1 MSTEKIT
8 EIRKLSQKYAY
19 ASIQMHESIA
29 RQAGFSATDHKYL
42 GFFLQ
47 KGSLTAGELASLTGL
62 TTGAVT
68 GLINRLERKKLVKR
82 VQDKHDGRKVI
93 IEPDQT
99 KMRALLTP
107 YYQRF
112 QQESENIIASF
123 SDSEREVLEAYFLK
137 ALALAQETH
146 AQFT

>member
-1 MSTEKIT
+1 MRTDNIT

-19 ASIQMHESIA
+19 ASIQMHETIA
-29 RQAGFSATDHKYL
+29 RKAGFSETDHKYL

-82 VQDKHDGRKVI
+82 VHDKLDGRKVI
-93 IEPDQT
+93 IEPNQ
-99 KMRALLTP
+99 KKIRALLAP
-107 YYQRF
+107 YYQTF

-123 SDSEREVLEAYFLK
+123 SDSEREILEAYFLK
-137 ALALAQETH
+137 ALALAQDTYS
-146 AQFT
+146 QFK